1 MELWFTLGVIAVA
14 ALLTF
19 GCILVR
25 IGSKKKEK
33 DQDGLTLIISGWV
46 IIVLTV
52 LGGIAGFIIYVD
64 LSGGLFGTLLFAVI
78 APIFILGGC
87 ITVLGF
93 GISSLVEGYRRNKE
107 GKRDRNQIIKGW
119 FMLALSI
126 AIIMTVVVT
135 LTVLFHN
142 HGGVSIGAM

>member
-1 MELWFTLGVIAVA
+1 MELWFTLGVIGVA

-64 LSGGLFGTLLFAVI
+64 INGGLFGTLLFTII

-93 GISSLVEGYRRNKE
+93 GISSLVEGYKRNKE

-126 AIIMTVVVT
+126 AIIVTVVVT
-135 LTVLFHN
+135 LAVLFHN

>member
-64 LSGGLFGTLLFAVI
+64 LNGGLFGTLLFTII

-126 AIIMTVVVT
+126 AIIVTVVVT
-135 LTVLFHN
+135 IAVLFHN
-142 HGGVSIGAM
+142 HGGESIGAM

>member
-64 LSGGLFGTLLFAVI
+64 LSGGLFGTLLFTII

-119 FMLALSI
+119 FMLALST
-126 AIIMTVVVT
+126 AIIVTVVVT

>member
-64 LSGGLFGTLLFAVI
+64 LSGGLFGTLLFTIV

-126 AIIMTVVVT
+126 AIIVTVVVT
-135 LTVLFHN
+135 IAVLFHN
-142 HGGVSIGAM
+142 HGGESIGAM

>member
-25 IGSKKKEK
+25 VGSKKKEK
-33 DQDGLTLIISGWV
+33 DQDGLTLIVSGWV

-52 LGGIAGFIIYVD
+52 LAGIAGFIIYVD
-64 LSGGLFGTLLFAVI
+64 LSGGLFGTLLFTIV

-119 FMLALSI
+119 FMLALSV
-126 AIIMTVVVT
+126 AIIVTVVVT
-135 LTVLFHN
+135 LAVLFHN
-142 HGGVSIGAM
+142 HGGASIGAM